1 MYFTYYT
8 RYTCGTCYTYYI
20 WHIHLTYDTVIRI
33 VLIIPMPITL
43 IIPTVCVVLFVISLL
58 VLLHTNLTYNLQHV
72 GSPFCSK
79 TLHPTPETK
88 KKKQSAPLTR
98 LGMKSSLLG
107 QTCAHW
113 LLPRLLGGEH
123 PMAHDIVEKTMGD
136 RFRPRIGGC
145 GTSSK

>member
-1 MYFTYYT
+1 MFEN
-8 RYTCGTCYTYYI
+8 
-20 WHIHLTYDTVIRI
+20 
-33 VLIIPMPITL
+33 PS
-43 IIPTVCVVLFVISLL
+43 PT
-58 VLLHTNLTYNLQHV
+58 H
-72 GSPFCSK
+72 G
-79 TLHPTPETK
+79 

-136 RFRPRIGGC
+136 RFRPVRIGLWDLFQM
-145 GTSSK
+145 TYSPKN